1 MLYILFIEYKSLYI
15 YIDVKI
21 NKYNYQSYWQINYI
35 IMLYIVG
42 NVVDNIVG
50 NVVGNILGNVVG
62 NIVGNIVGNVV
73 DNIVGNVVSNIVG
86 NVVIM

>member
-42 NVVDNIVG
+42 NVVDNIV
-50 NVVGNILGNVVG
+50 V
-62 NIVGNIVGNVV
+62 
-73 DNIVGNVVSNIVG
+73 
-86 NVVIM
+86 M